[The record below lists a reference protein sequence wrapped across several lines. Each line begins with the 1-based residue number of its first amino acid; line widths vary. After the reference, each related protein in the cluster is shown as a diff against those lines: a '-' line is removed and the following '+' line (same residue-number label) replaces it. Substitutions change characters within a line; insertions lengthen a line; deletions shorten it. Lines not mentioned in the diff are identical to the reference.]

1 MNILIVEEFV
11 FASNL
16 IHVADEICFERRL
29 NKVAYITF
37 CLYKV
42 ENIIQICF
50 W

>member
-1 MNILIVEEFV
+1 MDILIVEEFI

-16 IHVADEICFERRL
+16 IYVADEICFECRL
-29 NKVAYITF
+29 NKVAYITL
-37 CLYKV
+37 CLHKI

>member
-1 MNILIVEEFV
+1 MDILIVEEFI

-16 IHVADEICFERRL
+16 IYVADEICFECRL
-29 NKVAYITF
+29 NKVAYIT
-37 CLYKV
+37 LYLHKV

>member
-1 MNILIVEEFV
+1 MDILIVEEFI

-16 IHVADEICFERRL
+16 IYVADEICFECRL
-29 NKVAYITF
+29 NKVAYITL
-37 CLYKV
+37 CLLKV